1 MDNKKPN
8 AYTWPTVS
16 KQDIKDLL
24 CAEFGLKESKVSE
37 VLIQFGPNRY
47 KKPNDMGVAT
57 FYHRWAAQLP
67 GCMRPTT
74 PEENKD
80 FVDLIKRSL
89 FYLNLDSQYLQEELC
104 KIKEEEQTLPK
115 FLEEAVK
122 AEAHKKAFVEIN
134 NTGVALDST
143 QGVTVAQ

>member
-1 MDNKKPN
+1 MANVTAPLTREEWVACLKDKIDLDTRKRLETAMANKKPN

-67 GCMRPTT
+67 GCMRPSTAD
-74 PEENKD
+74 ENRD

-89 FYLNLDSQYLQEELC
+89 FLSYLS
-104 KIKEEEQTLPK
+104 
-115 FLEEAVK
+115 ARR
-122 AEAHKKAFVEIN
+122 
-134 NTGVALDST
+134 AL
-143 QGVTVAQ
+143 